1 MTIEEF
7 IKFLERK
14 KLKDV
19 LYKKLEWQSDHIP
32 SNYVEVGKLFDEF
45 GKQKIAFYLSGDVS
59 YYASRRRTITWQ
71 AGALIFSFWLG
82 SLVLCIQPNGQKK
95 LLALSGWAVLSAI
108 SWYAG
113 YSWWPGL
120 LDLCFANRIK
130 EYVEV
135 YSEKVML
142 SHPRNEGYSGYVE
155 SIRGLVDVSEFEMH
169 VTYLHGISSEA
180 FKEYKEH
187 LLATTLVNHKE
198 TRKRFLKYVEA
209 LRSGEITNDE
219 FEVHVSRLREYSS
232 IKINK
237 EERYRYSTL
246 FDETRKFFW
255 KVVPSYCENR
265 AISENE
271 SIENLY
277 RILSGIDYEKATLGE
292 VLKSLGLLELV
303 GDYNIELVYVLKK
316 MLFQYHPDRN
326 KHEKAKEIFTLINE
340 NIHNPIFIILDDFE
354 KYTNCSYT
362 SCQLDEFLT
371 WRIGKIKEIREEE
384 ERNLH
389 HILED
394 RGKKALAVYKHL
406 FSKVG
411 PEGANFGYSIWDE
424 RFFKCERSPGT
435 FKMENYRSEKAG
447 ILNGKD
453 EILVEYRE
461 LAREY
466 IVLGQKKLLHREKK
480 KQLEDIEENHRRI
493 KEEEIEDLDNEIE
506 NDERGIK
513 EREKCLKEKKERMK
527 SLVEYFVPL
536 YDPMIERYEEEISY
550 LKDVCAG
557 KVDFAKKWKVLH
569 EWDEEEIDRCKRKI
583 KQEKL
588 NTFVDERRLRLYQKR
603 LVELKEEKEVMETLL
618 IYLSK
623 ETAKPVSYKELAE
636 HYCIKGEDKLV
647 SGVVKLGTKLCLV
660 LDYNTGNQ
668 KGLAGEYISVCH
680 EYEHLKSE
688 YKSTKQRE
696 DIENL
701 NVQYEDLKN
710 RFKTEEEKYEES
722 QKNKKKVDKKELL
735 VVIKERKK
743 AEIKAQDAEAKV
755 QDAEAK
761 NEAYERL
768 LLQLKNG
775 DLPLS
780 ALQDMDIESLV
791 AGPSWR
797 K

>member
-1 MTIEEF
+1 MRTKEF

-19 LYKKLEWQSDHIP
+19 LYKKLEWQSDYVP
-32 SNYVEVGKLFDEF
+32 SSYVEVGKLFDEF
-45 GKQKIAFYLSGDVS
+45 GKQKIAPFLHGDVS
-59 YYASRRRTITWQ
+59 YYASRRRIIAWQ

-82 SLVLCIQPNGQKK
+82 SLVLCIQLNGQKK

-130 EYVEV
+130 EYVEM

-142 SHPRNEGYSGYVE
+142 SHPRNEGYSGYVK
-155 SIRGLVDVSEFEMH
+155 SIRGLVDVSEFEMR

-198 TRKRFLKYVEA
+198 IRKRFLEYVEA
-209 LRSGEITNDE
+209 LRSGEIANDE
-219 FEVHVSRLREYSS
+219 FEVHVSRLREYTS
-232 IKINK
+232 IKID
-237 EERYRYSTL
+237 EEEQYRYSIL
-246 FDETRKFFW
+246 FNETKKFFW
-255 KVVPSYCENR
+255 KVVPSDYENR
-265 AISENE
+265 AISEDE
-271 SIENLY
+271 SVENLY

-303 GDYNIELVYVLKK
+303 GDYNVELVYVLKK

-340 NIHNPIFIILDDFE
+340 NINNPIFIILEDFE
-354 KYTNCSYT
+354 KYTDCFYT

-394 RGKKALAVYKHL
+394 RGKKALAVYNHL
-406 FSKVG
+406 LSKIG
-411 PEGANFGYSIWDE
+411 PEGADFGYSLLDE
-424 RFFKCERSPGT
+424 RFNWQRSPCS

-447 ILNGKD
+447 ILNEKD
-453 EILVEYRE
+453 KILVEYRE

-466 IVLGQKKLLHREKK
+466 IVLRQNKLLHGEKK
-480 KQLEDIEENHRRI
+480 KQLEDIEENYRRI

-536 YDPMIERYEEEISY
+536 YDPMIERYEREISY

-557 KVDFAKKWKVLH
+557 KVDFAEKWKVRY
-569 EWDEEEIDRCKRKI
+569 EWNQDHIDRCKRKI

-588 NTFVDERRLRLYQKR
+588 NTFVDERRLRLYQEK
-603 LVELKEEKEVMETLL
+603 LLELKEEKEIMENLL
-618 IYLSK
+618 VYLSK
-623 ETAKPVSYKELAE
+623 ETEKPASYKEVSR
-636 HYCIKGEDKLV
+636 YYFMKGKDE
-647 SGVVKLGTKLCLV
+647 LGEC
-660 LDYNTGNQ
+660 
-668 KGLAGEYISVCH
+668 
-680 EYEHLKSE
+680 
-688 YKSTKQRE
+688 
-696 DIENL
+696 
-701 NVQYEDLKN
+701 
-710 RFKTEEEKYEES
+710 
-722 QKNKKKVDKKELL
+722 
-735 VVIKERKK
+735 
-743 AEIKAQDAEAKV
+743 
-755 QDAEAK
+755 
-761 NEAYERL
+761 
-768 LLQLKNG
+768 
-775 DLPLS
+775 
-780 ALQDMDIESLV
+780 
-791 AGPSWR
+791 
-797 K
+797 

>member
-19 LYKKLEWQSDHIP
+19 LYKKLEWQSDYVP
-32 SNYVEVGKLFDEF
+32 SSYVEVGKLFDGF
-45 GKQKIAFYLSGDVS
+45 GKQKIAPFLHGDVS
-59 YYASRRRTITWQ
+59 YYASRRRIIAWQ

-120 LDLCFANRIK
+120 LDLYFASRIK
-130 EYVEV
+130 EYVKMYNE
-135 YSEKVML
+135 EVML
-142 SHPRNEGYSGYVE
+142 SHPRNEGYLGYVE
-155 SIRGLVDVSEFEMH
+155 SIRGLVSVSEFETH
-169 VTYLHGISSEA
+169 ATHLKGVSSEA
-180 FKEYKEH
+180 FKEYKKQ
-187 LLATTLVNHKE
+187 LLATTLVNHQE
-198 TRKRFLKYVEA
+198 IRKRFLEYVEA
-209 LRSGEITNDE
+209 LRSGEIANDE
-219 FEVHVSRLREYSS
+219 FEVHVSRLREYAS
-232 IKINK
+232 IKIKK

-246 FDETRKFFW
+246 FYETKKFFW
-255 KVVPSYCENR
+255 KVVPSG
-265 AISENE
+265 ATSENE
-271 SIENLY
+271 SINNLY

-292 VLKSLGLLELV
+292 VLKSLNLLELV
-303 GDYNIELVYVLKK
+303 GDCNIELVYVLKK

-362 SCQLDEFLT
+362 SCELDEFLT

-384 ERNLH
+384 EKNLH

-406 FSKVG
+406 LSKIG
-411 PEGANFGYSIWDE
+411 PEGANFAYSIWDE
-424 RFFKCERSPGT
+424 RFFKCGRSPST
-435 FKMENYRSEKAG
+435 FTMRDYREDKAG
-447 ILNGKD
+447 ILDEKD

-461 LAREY
+461 LAKEY
-466 IVLGQKKLLHREKK
+466 IVLGQKKLLHRKKK
-480 KQLEDIEENHRRI
+480 KQLEDIEENHRKI
-493 KEEEIEDLDNEIE
+493 KEEEIEDLGNEIE

-513 EREKCLKEKKERMK
+513 EREKCLEEKKERMK
-527 SLVEYFVPL
+527 SLVKYFVPL

-557 KVDFAKKWKVLH
+557 KVDFAEQWKVLY
-569 EWDEEEIDRCKRKI
+569 EWNQDHIDRCKRKI

-588 NTFVDERRLRLYQKR
+588 NTFVDERRLRLYQER
-603 LVELKEEKEVMETLL
+603 LTELKEEKEVMENLL
-618 IYLSK
+618 VYLSK
-623 ETAKPVSYKELAE
+623 ETAKPMSYKESAK
-636 HYCIKGEDKLV
+636 HYCSKAKDKLESKV
-647 SGVVKLGTKLCLV
+647 IELGTKLCLI

-668 KGLAGEYISVCH
+668 KGLAGEYINVCY
-680 EYEHLKSE
+680 EYEHLKN
-688 YKSTKQRE
+688 KCKLAKQRE

-722 QKNKKKVDKKELL
+722 QKNKEKVDKKELL
-735 VVIKERKK
+735 VVIKETK
-743 AEIKAQDAEAKV
+743 EI
-755 QDAEAK
+755 EAK
-761 NEAYERL
+761 NETLVDIITRFQRGE
-768 LLQLKNG
+768 
-775 DLPLS
+775 LPLS
-780 ALQDMDIESLV
+780 ELQNMDIESLG